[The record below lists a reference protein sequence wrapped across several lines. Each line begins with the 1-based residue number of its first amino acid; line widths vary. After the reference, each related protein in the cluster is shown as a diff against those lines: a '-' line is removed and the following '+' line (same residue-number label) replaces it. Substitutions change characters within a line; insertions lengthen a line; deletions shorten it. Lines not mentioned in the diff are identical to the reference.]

1 MISPVNFALI
11 IGGIGTFAVLIFC
24 FCSPYSPQKCKG
36 ESSHTLCS
44 CFMICLIKPSEKCGS
59 KSHIGL
65 LLSAQHKYA
74 KSRGTQSYRDW
85 KINSRNECWCEML
98 HSLSSAISN

>member
-1 MISPVNFALI
+1 MISPVNYALI
-11 IGGIGTFAVLIFC
+11 IGGIGTFAVLVFC

-44 CFMICLIKPSEKCGS
+44 CLIICLMKPSEKCGS

-74 KSRGTQSYRDW
+74 KLTGTKSCKRQENQQQ
-85 KINSRNECWCEML
+85 K
-98 HSLSSAISN
+98 